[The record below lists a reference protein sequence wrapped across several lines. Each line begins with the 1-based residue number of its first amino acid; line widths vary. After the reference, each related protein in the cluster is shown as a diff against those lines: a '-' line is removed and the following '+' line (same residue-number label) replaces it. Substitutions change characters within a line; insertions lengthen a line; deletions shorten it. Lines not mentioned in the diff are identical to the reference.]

1 VIIVGG
7 PAVAVRRS
15 LQCPASLKSL
25 LDNARRS
32 PVNIVVKGRNVEVPD
47 HYRMHVTEKLARV
60 ERYDQKAV
68 HYDVEL
74 FHERNPRQSKSCQRV
89 EITGRCRGQVV
100 RAEACGADF
109 YAALDAAVSKL
120 DNRLRRVADRRKVH
134 YGRRHPTSVAEATAP
149 LAATLTSDID
159 AAVETNGHRTGL
171 LDPPEP
177 ELDYELPTQRAESP
191 ILQSPDGRDAQ
202 GPGRI
207 VRSKRHSATPMT
219 VDDAL
224 YEMELVGHDF
234 YLFADATSGLPSV
247 VYRRHGFDYGVIQL
261 V

>member
-1 VIIVGG
+1 M
-7 PAVAVRRS
+7 
-15 LQCPASLKSL
+15 
-25 LDNARRS
+25 
-32 PVNIVVKGRNVEVPD
+32 NIVVKGRNVEVPD
-47 HYRMHVTEKLARV
+47 HYRVHVTEKLARV

-100 RAEACGADF
+100 RAEACGSDF

-134 YGRRHPTSVAEATAP
+134 YGRRHPTSVAKATAP
-149 LAATLTSDID
+149 LAAALATDID
-159 AAVETNGHRTGL
+159 NEVETNGHRQLTRL
-171 LDPPEP
+171 LDPPDQEF
-177 ELDYELPTQRAESP
+177 DYELPTQRGESP
-191 ILQSPDGRDAQ
+191 DAQSLDAQ

-207 VRSKRHSATPMT
+207 VRRKRHSAKPMT
-219 VDDAL
+219 VDEAL

-234 YLFADATSGLPSV
+234 YLFSDADSGVPSV
-247 VYRRHGFDYGVIQL
+247 VYRRRGFDYGVIQL
-261 V
+261 I

>member
-1 VIIVGG
+1 M
-7 PAVAVRRS
+7 
-15 LQCPASLKSL
+15 
-25 LDNARRS
+25 
-32 PVNIVVKGRNVEVPD
+32 NIVVKGRNVEVPD
-47 HYRMHVTEKLARV
+47 HYRVHVTEKLSHV

-68 HYDVEL
+68 RYDVEL

-100 RAEACGADF
+100 RAEACGSDF

-149 LAATLTSDID
+149 LAATLTSEID
-159 AAVETNGHRTGL
+159 TLDTPTEVEANGHRHWTGL
-171 LDPPEP
+171 LDSPDQ
-177 ELDYELPTQRAESP
+177 ELDYELPTQRWESP
-191 ILQSPDGRDAQ
+191 DDQ

-207 VRSKRHSATPMT
+207 VRRKRHCARPMT
-219 VDDAL
+219 VDEAL

-234 YLFADATSGLPSV
+234 YLFSDAVSGLPSV

-261 V
+261 S